1 MIRFEQVGKRY
12 ANGHV
17 GLHELSFR
25 VRRGEFLFVTG
36 HSGAGKSTLLRLLLA
51 MERPTTGKLLL
62 AGQDLATISN
72 AQIPFLRRQI
82 GVVFQNHQLLFDRT
96 VFNNVALPLQILGL
110 SKAEIVKRVDSA
122 LERVALSDKTDLY
135 PGDLSTGQ
143 QQRVGIARAI
153 VHRPALLLAD
163 EPTGNLDPR
172 LAAEIMGGVRRHQSL
187 GHQRADRQSRPGAD
201 RTHAPSHADPATRP
215 PDRRRG
221 GRRMSATRSPKVS
234 ERVAP
239 KPADPQPQKK
249 KHDHD
254 DDGPDFGTL
263 LRAWIESHRAS
274 LLDSLRRLGKQPIG
288 SFFTCL
294 VMAVALSLPMGLS
307 LLLNNVERLGGSWQ
321 RAAQISLY
329 LNIDASAKDGESLR
343 DDIKNLPG
351 VADAEYISRDQALE
365 EFQQQSG
372 LGEALKELPQNPLP
386 GVVLV
391 TPNEVDKPALEAL
404 RQKLAEMPK
413 VQQAQL
419 DLVWVERLAAILKL
433 GDRFVF
439 GLTVLLVSALLLVIG
454 NTIRLHIENRR
465 TEIEVIKLVGGTD
478 SYVRRPF
485 LYMGALYGFGAGI
498 LSWGVL
504 AFGLDWLND
513 AVVGLAGL
521 YGSDFALAGVPVADG
536 LSLLLGAVLLGYI
549 GAWIAVARH
558 LRELA
563 PK

>member
-1 MIRFEQVGKRY
+1 
-12 ANGHV
+12 
-17 GLHELSFR
+17 
-25 VRRGEFLFVTG
+25 
-36 HSGAGKSTLLRLLLA
+36 
-51 MERPTTGKLLL
+51 
-62 AGQDLATISN
+62 
-72 AQIPFLRRQI
+72 
-82 GVVFQNHQLLFDRT
+82 
-96 VFNNVALPLQILGL
+96 
-110 SKAEIVKRVDSA
+110 
-122 LERVALSDKTDLY
+122 
-135 PGDLSTGQ
+135 
-143 QQRVGIARAI
+143 
-153 VHRPALLLAD
+153 
-163 EPTGNLDPR
+163 
-172 LAAEIMGGVRRHQSL
+172 
-187 GHQRADRQSRPGAD
+187 
-201 RTHAPSHADPATRP
+201 
-215 PDRRRG
+215 
-221 GRRMSATRSPKVS
+221 MSATRSPKVS

-239 KPADPQPQKK
+239 KAADPQPSKK
-249 KHDHD
+249 KHDE
-254 DDGPDFGTL
+254 DDGPTFGML
-263 LRAWIESHRAS
+263 FHAWIEAHRAS

-329 LNIDASAKDGESLR
+329 LQMDASGDQGEQLSNQ
-343 DDIKNLPG
+343 IKGMSG
-351 VADAEYISRDQALE
+351 VADAEFISREKALE

-372 LGEALKELPQNPLP
+372 LGEALKELPDNPLP

-391 TPNEVDKPALEAL
+391 TPNQVDKATLEAL
-404 RQKLAEMPK
+404 RERLSELPK

-439 GLTVLLVSALLLVIG
+439 GLTVLLVIG

-465 TEIEVIKLVGGTD
+465 VEIEVTKLVGGTD

-485 LYMGALYGFGAGI
+485 LYMGALYGLGAGV

-504 AFGLDWLND
+504 AFGLNWLND

-521 YGSDFALAGVPVADG
+521 YGSNFALAGVPVADG